1 MGKYATVIFEA
12 SSCLRCWGH
21 VCRRNSHATVS
32 CVQVPSNDVED
43 SSGQGWDEA
52 WDQSADTWGDEWDA
66 DSGRTR
72 PPGAMS
78 NDNWSASG
86 SDADDWGKF

>member
-1 MGKYATVIFEA
+1 M
-12 SSCLRCWGH
+12 
-21 VCRRNSHATVS
+21 
-32 CVQVPSNDVED
+32 QVPTNDVEEA
-43 SSGQGWDEA
+43 SGQGWDEA

-72 PPGAMS
+72 PPGAIS

-86 SDADDWGKF
+86 SDVDEWGKF